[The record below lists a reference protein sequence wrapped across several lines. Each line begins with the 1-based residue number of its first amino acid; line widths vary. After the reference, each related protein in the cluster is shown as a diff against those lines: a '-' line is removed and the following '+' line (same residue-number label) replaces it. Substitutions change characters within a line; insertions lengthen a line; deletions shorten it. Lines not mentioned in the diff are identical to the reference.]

1 MEKLAEAWNFLIPSE
16 QTFIIIKEK
25 FLKIYNDCYYN
36 IMRFKLG
43 LFFKCEKHEDKA
55 LIDDLFILLN
65 DFGFDY
71 TTFMRNISFIIM
83 DETFKD
89 GDNIVAI
96 DQAFIDKVLPYS
108 MNKDY
113 LDEKLKPKMNP
124 SVLIKLM
131 EMSKGNSII
140 I

>member
-1 MEKLAEAWNFLIPSE
+1 MNLL
-16 QTFIIIKEK
+16 FIIG
-25 FLKIYNDCYYN
+25 F
-36 IMRFKLG
+36 
-43 LFFKCEKHEDKA
+43 FFKCEKHEDKA